1 MSTYR
6 TQNLDANEGVFYAR
20 ELEHIKARTYD
31 KKYPALTYRELIP
44 ISMEG
49 GEGITSITYESYDR
63 VGMAKLINAYA
74 ADLPRSDIKVQQTTV
89 PVKRAADSFAF
100 TIDEIKAASRTGR
113 PLPQKR
119 ANASRQAIE
128 ELFNSI
134 AWYGN
139 ADAGL
144 EGVFSHPNIPRANA
158 PTGTWSGATAAEILA
173 DVNAGFSQVHVD
185 TLGVERA
192 NKLLL
197 PLAQWDLIMTTPLG
211 TNYDRTVAKFIVE
224 NSPYISSL
232 EDIKAVNELAG
243 AGTAGVDVAL
253 YYDPDPD
260 KLQFEIPED
269 INFLE
274 EEKKA
279 LERVTPVTATTGGL
293 NVDDPPSMLIQEG
306 T

>member
-20 ELEHIKARTYD
+20 ELEHIKARSYD
-31 KKYPALTYRELIP
+31 VKYPALTYRELIP

-74 ADLPRSDIKVQQTTV
+74 ADLPRSDIKVKQTTV

-100 TIDEIKAASRTGR
+100 TIDEIKAAARTGR
-113 PLPQKR
+113 PLPQRR
-119 ANASRQAIE
+119 ANAARQAVE
-128 ELFNSI
+128 ELFNQI

-158 PTGTWSGATAAEILA
+158 PTGTWSGATAADILA

-192 NKLLL
+192 TKLLL

-232 EDIKAVNELAG
+232 EDIKAVNELAA

-253 YYDPDPD
+253 YYDPNPD

-293 NVDDPPSMLIQEG
+293 NVYYPLSMLIQEG
-306 T
+306 I

>member
-1 MSTYR
+1 MT
-6 TQNLDANEGVFYAR
+6 THKTNVLDAAEGIFFKR

-31 KKYPALTYRELIP
+31 VKYAALTYRDLIP

-49 GEGITSITYESYDR
+49 GEGITSITYETYDR

-74 ADLPRSDIKVQQTTV
+74 ADLPRADIKAKETTV
-89 PVKRAADSFAF
+89 PVKRGASSFAF
-100 TIDEIKAASRTGR
+100 TIDEIKAAARTGR
-113 PLPQKR
+113 PLPQRR
-119 ANASRQAIE
+119 ANAARQSIE
-128 ELFNSI
+128 ELFNQI

-158 PTGTWSGATAAEILA
+158 PTGTWSGATADQILA
-173 DVNAGFSQVHVD
+173 DINAGFTQVDVD

-192 NKLLL
+192 TKLLL
-197 PLAQWDLIMTTPLG
+197 PRAQWNLIMTTPLG
-211 TNYDRTVAKFIVE
+211 TNYDRTIAKFVVE
-224 NSPYISSL
+224 NSPFISSL

-253 YYDPDPD
+253 YYDPSPD

-269 INFLE
+269 INFLDE
-274 EEKKA
+274 EVKS

-293 NVDDPPSMLIQEG
+293 NVYYPLSMLIQEG
-306 T
+306 I